1 MIKALTDD
9 QYSIFMTNLA
19 NIHIRDQC
27 IMLFMLHGG
36 LRNGEVCKLRWT
48 DICISRQVFHTIHI
62 INGHSRKKTSR
73 YVTLSPKLIEVIRD
87 YLSWYDKQYGYTD
100 SWHDKRYGYIN
111 QNRHVFITR
120 NQKINIQQR
129 DVHRI
134 VTGYT
139 KKHLQDT
146 FTPHSLRH
154 TFATRLL
161 RCSNIR
167 VVQQLLGHGSLISTE
182 IYTHP
187 NSEDRKNAINQAF

>member
-9 QYSIFMTNLA
+9 QYSIFMSNLEKA
-19 NIHIRDQC
+19 HIRDQC

-36 LRNGEVCKLRWT
+36 LRNGEVCKLHWV
-48 DICISRQVFHTIHI
+48 DVCISQEIFHTIHI
-62 INGHSRKKTSR
+62 VNGHSKKKSSR
-73 YVTLSPKLIEVIRD
+73 YITLSPKLVSSIKD
-87 YLSWYDKQYGYTD
+87 YLTWYNF
-100 SWHDKRYGYIN
+100 RYSH
-111 QNRHVFITR
+111 RDDHMPLFITQ
-120 NQKINIQQR
+120 NLKIPIRQR
-129 DVHRI
+129 DIQRI
-134 VTGYT
+134 VASYT
-139 KKHLQDT
+139 KLWLQDV

-167 VVQQLLGHGSLISTE
+167 VVQQLLGHGSLTSTE

>member
-48 DICISRQVFHTIHI
+48 DICINREVFHTIHI
-62 INGHSRKKTSR
+62 VNGHSRKKTSR

-87 YLSWYDKQYGYTD
+87 YLSWF
-100 SWHDKRYGYIN
+100 DKRYGYIN
-111 QNRHVFITR
+111 QNRHVFITHNR
-120 NQKINIQQR
+120 KINIQQR

-134 VTGYT
+134 VADYT

-167 VVQQLLGHGSLISTE
+167 VVQQLLGHSSLNSTE

-187 NSEDRKNAINQAF
+187 TSDDRKNAINQAF